1 MAKKSYQLTEGE
13 WAIIDAVW
21 DNQPCA
27 APTVQEKL
35 ASRKKWSYSTVK
47 TMMDR
52 MVVKGL
58 LTTER
63 IRNLILYRSA
73 ITRKQ
78 AQKGEIVRALK
89 RAFDGALTPMMQFLL
104 DSNNLSPEQLD
115 EIENL
120 IKSKKLKVKSEA
132 GQALVMLL
140 FFIMIGITITT
151 AAIFIVAGN
160 SLSAMNVNEGEI
172 AKAFAETGAEKALLQ
187 ILRGNYEKEGTTL
200 ENIPLTGGEA
210 NVTITSTNGTATIDS
225 VGTAGNY
232 VKKVR
237 VTVLKD
243 GMMEVTSWK
252 EVN

>member
-13 WAIIDAVW
+13 WVIIDAVW
-21 DNQPCA
+21 ANQPCA

-52 MVVKGL
+52 MVAKGL

-78 AQKGEIVRALK
+78 AQKGEIMRALK

-115 EIENL
+115 EIETL
-120 IKSKKLKVKSEA
+120 IRNKKAKVK
-132 GQALVMLL
+132 G
-140 FFIMIGITITT
+140 
-151 AAIFIVAGN
+151 
-160 SLSAMNVNEGEI
+160 
-172 AKAFAETGAEKALLQ
+172 
-187 ILRGNYEKEGTTL
+187 
-200 ENIPLTGGEA
+200 
-210 NVTITSTNGTATIDS
+210 
-225 VGTAGNY
+225 
-232 VKKVR
+232 KK
-237 VTVLKD
+237 
-243 GMMEVTSWK
+243 
-252 EVN
+252 